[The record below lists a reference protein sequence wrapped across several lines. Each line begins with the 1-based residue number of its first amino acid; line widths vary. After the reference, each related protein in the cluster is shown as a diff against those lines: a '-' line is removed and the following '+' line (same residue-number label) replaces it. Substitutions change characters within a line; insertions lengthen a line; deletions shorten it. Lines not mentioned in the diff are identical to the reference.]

1 MKTVKIISICAV
13 IALLILGCISFISV
27 NNKYPP
33 KELNEYK
40 IGESLEYEGYSF
52 CVYGAELY
60 KYYDFKDKYNY
71 VDVARIEVYLEE
83 NDTHMLMVNLKV
95 KNITD
100 EALPV
105 PPVFYFTLQ
114 SIPGAYSSV
123 GNLDV
128 MRFLYNDDLTFLDG
142 TLEPDEEIDILI
154 PFSVDAA
161 YLSFYKDNQL
171 NIEDFMFVISLYP
184 EKNYFDLGTKQK

>member
-1 MKTVKIISICAV
+1 MDI
-13 IALLILGCISFISV
+13 
-27 NNKYPP
+27 
-33 KELNEYK
+33 
-40 IGESLEYEGYSF
+40 
-52 CVYGAELY
+52 
-60 KYYDFKDKYNY
+60 
-71 VDVARIEVYLEE
+71 ARIEVYLEE
-83 NDTHMLMVNLKV
+83 NDTHMLMVNLNV

-100 EALPV
+100 KTQPV
-105 PPVFYFTLQ
+105 PPILYCPQ
-114 SIPGAYSSV
+114 MSIPGAYSSV

-171 NIEDFMFVISLYP
+171 NIEDFMYVISLYP
-184 EKNYFDLGTKQK
+184 EKNYFVLEN